1 MLKPASGLPRKIARR
16 VLCLGAHCDD
26 IEIGCGGTILRLL
39 REEPGCVIYWNVFSC
54 TPLRKR
60 EAVKSAEL
68 FLEGAKS
75 KKVLFRNHRDSYFPI
90 QYKKIKAE
98 FEELKSRFAPD
109 LILTHYRD
117 DLHQDHKAISE
128 LTWTTFRDHLILEYE
143 IPKYDGD
150 LGRPN
155 LFVPLPAATCERKV
169 ELLLEGFPSQRDRR
183 WFTPD
188 TFWALLRLRG
198 VEAGS
203 PSGFAEGFH
212 CHKAVLGPIMPGG
225 PRAVAGP

>member
-1 MLKPASGLPRKIARR
+1 
-16 VLCLGAHCDD
+16 
-26 IEIGCGGTILRLL
+26 
-39 REEPGCVIYWNVFSC
+39 
-54 TPLRKR
+54 
-60 EAVKSAEL
+60 
-68 FLEGAKS
+68 
-75 KKVLFRNHRDSYFPI
+75 
-90 QYKKIKAE
+90 
-98 FEELKSRFAPD
+98 
-109 LILTHYRD
+109 
-117 DLHQDHKAISE
+117 
-128 LTWTTFRDHLILEYE
+128 
-143 IPKYDGD
+143 
-150 LGRPN
+150 
-155 LFVPLPAATCERKV
+155 ATCERKV